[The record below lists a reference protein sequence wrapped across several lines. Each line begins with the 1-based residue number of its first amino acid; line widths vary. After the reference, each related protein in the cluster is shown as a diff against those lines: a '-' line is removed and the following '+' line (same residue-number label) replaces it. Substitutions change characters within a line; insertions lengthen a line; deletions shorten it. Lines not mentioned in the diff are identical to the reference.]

1 LTLFLHIVYLAEP
14 NNIESVVVDEEKGSV
29 VTANRP
35 DSITRLKRA
44 AATAVSAAAVK
55 ARFLGDQ
62 EEYQIRRL
70 TALVIEKL
78 VIRKSNYGTVPT
90 SCCVFCSSSIYDSYL

>member
-1 LTLFLHIVYLAEP
+1 VLRIPSILLKVFVINCIAPYPFSVDSLFLYIVYLAEP

-35 DSITRLKRA
+35 DSIARLKRA

-78 VIRKSNYGTVPT
+78 VI
-90 SCCVFCSSSIYDSYL
+90 